1 MANLDAAIQ
10 KTLES
15 EGGLSDNPNDSG
27 GKTRFGIS
35 KKAYPYEDISAL
47 TIERAKELY
56 KRDYWDKVAGDRIIS
71 QSVAE
76 SIFDFAVNSGISTSI
91 SLAQRVVKTTT
102 DGIIGQNTI
111 AAINAMN
118 PEYFLN
124 CFAVLKVKRYISITD
139 SNSKNREFFF
149 GWIKRTVKDL

>member
-1 MANLDAAIQ
+1 MANFEQAIK

-15 EGGLSDNPNDSG
+15 EGDYSNNPSDSG
-27 GKTRFGIS
+27 KETRFGIS
-35 KKAYPYEDISAL
+35 KKAYPYEDISSL

-71 QSVAE
+71 QAIAE
-76 SIFDFAVNSGISTSI
+76 SILDFSINAGISTSI
-91 SLAQRVVKTTT
+91 SLAQRVVKTTA

-111 AAINAMN
+111 AAINAMA

-124 CFAVLKVKRYISITD
+124 CFAVLKVKRYISITE